1 MAVAYQTIKGASGLY
16 VPVGMIMSWTK
27 ASTPTGFLVCDGSAI
42 SRTTYAALFDAIGT
56 THGVGDGS
64 TTFNLPDLQGRL
76 PVGDDGG
83 VSYTV
88 AGTGGNVNVSP
99 SVTDNIAVADNIAVN
114 KTGGASGSLN
124 GAPDAGTLAVSV
136 SGNVTVADTTL
147 STSSMPSHTHQQ
159 RSMVLGGL
167 NSNAPS
173 STAYNANVTYGNG
186 ATTTQSGGSSGTI
199 VSTNSTGSG
208 GAHGHGSNHN
218 LSGTMN
224 GAPGLGT
231 LGVTINDNIAVVK
244 SGNVSKSGS
253 VSVADI
259 DTRSPYVVIRYVIKF

>member
-27 ASTPTGFLVCDGSAI
+27 ASTPTGFLVCDGSAV

-114 KTGGASGSLN
+114 KTGDASGSLN
-124 GAPDAGTLAVSV
+124 GAPDAGNLAVSV
-136 SGNVTVADTTL
+136 SGNVNVANTTL
-147 STSSMPSHTHQQ
+147 SNSTIPSHTHPYRDGHPYQGVESQ
-159 RSMVLGGL
+159 TGL
-167 NSNAPS
+167 
-173 STAYNANVTYGNG
+173 
-186 ATTTQSGGSSGTI
+186 QSGNYRANYASGGNTP
-199 VSTNSTGSG
+199 SLTSQSTGGG
-208 GAHGHGSNHN
+208 GAHSHTGGHN
-218 LSGTMN
+218 LSGSMT

-244 SGNVSKSGS
+244 SGNVSKSGT

>member
-64 TTFNLPDLQGRL
+64 TTFNLPDLQGKL

-88 AGTGGNVNVSP
+88 AGTGGAANVSP

-114 KTGGASGSLN
+114 KTGDAAGSLN
-124 GAPDAGTLAVSV
+124 GAPDAGNLAVSV

-147 STSSMPSHTHQQ
+147 STSSIPSHSHGQ
-159 RSMVLGGL
+159 RLPEEKNNPPRTTGFAFTSFSSVNTL
-167 NSNAPS
+167 NTPN
-173 STAYNANVTYGNG
+173 N
-186 ATTTQSGGSSGTI
+186 
-199 VSTNSTGSG
+199 TNSTGGS

-218 LSGTMN
+218 LSGSMT

-259 DTRSPYVVIRYVIKF
+259 DTRSPFLVIRYVIKF

>member
-27 ASTPTGFLVCDGSAI
+27 ASTPTGFLICDGSAI

-114 KTGGASGSLN
+114 KTGDASGNLN
-124 GAPDAGTLAVSV
+124 GAPDAGNLAVSV
-136 SGNVTVADTTL
+136 SGTVTVANTTL
-147 STSSMPSHTHQQ
+147 SNSTIPSHSHNVNYPRTDG
-159 RSMVLGGL
+159 SGPSAKGTAGSDASPNSAGTSNTGG
-167 NSNAPS
+167 
-173 STAYNANVTYGNG
+173 
-186 ATTTQSGGSSGTI
+186 
-199 VSTNSTGSG
+199 G
-208 GAHGHGSNHN
+208 GAHAHSSNHN
-218 LSGTMN
+218 LSGSMT
-224 GAPGLGT
+224 GVPGLGT
-231 LGVTINDNIAVVK
+231 LGVTINDNIAVSK
-244 SGNVSKSGS
+244 SGNVSKSGT

>member
-64 TTFNLPDLQGRL
+64 TTFNLPDLQGKL

-83 VSYTV
+83 VTYTV
-88 AGTGGNVNVSP
+88 AGTGGAANVSP
-99 SVTDNIAVADNIAVN
+99 SVTDNIAVN
-114 KTGGASGSLN
+114 KTGDASGNLN
-124 GAPDAGTLAVSV
+124 GAPDAGNLAVSV
-136 SGNVTVADTTL
+136 SGNVTVANTTL
-147 STSSMPSHTHQQ
+147 STSTMPSHGHTI
-159 RSMVLGGL
+159 VAVGA
-167 NSNAPS
+167 NAE
-173 STAYNANVTYGNG
+173 
-186 ATTTQSGGSSGTI
+186 GGSGNALNNLGSGNTQNL
-199 VSTNSTGSG
+199 TTNNAMNSTGGS
-208 GAHGHGSNHN
+208 GAHAHSSSHN
-218 LSGTMN
+218 LSGSMS
-224 GAPGLGT
+224 GVPGLGT
-231 LGVTINDNIAVVK
+231 LGVTINDNIAV
-244 SGNVSKSGS
+244 SKSGT